1 MALLDIGGH
10 LSVCSLSTSSMKSST
25 IRKYDRK
32 DIWNLVWARD
42 NPNLL
47 AIMEK
52 TRMYEKLLQNV
63 CKFLMYENV
72 GMS

>member
-1 MALLDIGGH
+1 
-10 LSVCSLSTSSMKSST
+10 MKSST